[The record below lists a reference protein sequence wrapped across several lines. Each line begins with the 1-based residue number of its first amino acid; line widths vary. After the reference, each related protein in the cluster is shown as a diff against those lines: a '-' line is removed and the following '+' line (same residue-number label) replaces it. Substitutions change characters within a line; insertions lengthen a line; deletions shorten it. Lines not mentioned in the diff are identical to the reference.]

1 MAPVAETRW
10 FPHDYSDARERFR
23 QAAARRGALLTAF
36 ENKEC
41 RGPAG
46 EGLFTD
52 VACVTPAAADRVL
65 CLVSGVHGIEGFA
78 GSAAQVQFLES
89 HWTDL
94 TPRTAV
100 VLVHALNPFG
110 FAHERRVNEDNVD
123 INRNFVDH
131 ACPPDN
137 ADYETVHA
145 ALLPQ
150 DWDGPYRRAADAEL
164 AKVMQERGGRYLQT
178 AITRGQYRHPDG
190 LFYGGLAPVWSN
202 RVWRR
207 IIHRFVAGFPRV
219 GYIDLHTGLGE
230 RGRGEPIFR
239 GGRDQDAFHRARGWY
254 GDALTQS
261 EDGTSSSTPIGGNTA
276 SALADELSGDTELTA
291 ITLEFG
297 TEPGIVVLTAL
308 RADNW
313 LYQRGQQGSQ
323 QAEEVRRLMDAA
335 FHVADRAWEDAV
347 LAESRR
353 YIAAACVGLGQEK
366 VIRRSAAR

>member
-1 MAPVAETRW
+1 MAEPRRFA
-10 FPHDYSDARERFR
+10 DCYLDARERFR
-23 QAAARRGALLTAF
+23 RAAADRGARLTEFA
-36 ENKEC
+36 NDEC

-46 EGLFTD
+46 ERLFTD
-52 VACVTPAAADRVL
+52 VACVTPAAANRALV
-65 CLVSGVHGIEGFA
+65 LVSGVHGIEGFA
-78 GSAAQVQFLES
+78 GSAAQVQFLDD

-94 TPRTAV
+94 PSRTAV

-110 FAHERRVNEDNVD
+110 FAHQRRVNEDNVD

-137 ADYETVHA
+137 TDYEAVHA
-145 ALLPQ
+145 AVLPP
-150 DWDGPYRRAADAEL
+150 DWAGPGRRAADAAL
-164 AKVMQERGGRYLQT
+164 QKVAIERGQRYLQA

-190 LFYGGLAPVWSN
+190 LFYGGSAPVWSN
-202 RVWRR
+202 RLWRDVIR
-207 IIHRFVAGFPRV
+207 EYITGFARVA
-219 GYIDLHTGLGE
+219 YIDLHTGLGE

-239 GGRDQDAFHRARGWY
+239 GGRDHGALDRAHAWY

-276 SALADELSGDTELTA
+276 SALADELPPETELTA

-297 TEPGIVVLTAL
+297 TEPGVVVLTAL

-313 LYQRGQQGSQ
+313 LYQRGHPQGPD
-323 QAEEVRRLMDAA
+323 AERVRRLMSAA
-335 FHVADRAWEDAV
+335 FHADDRTWESAV

-353 YIAAACVGLGQEK
+353 YIAAACTGLGQLAGAEPGPT
-366 VIRRSAAR
+366 